1 MKRKISKRKRYKII
15 YVLNHKQEF
24 IKDMIF
30 MYRRMMIKRYSYRDS
45 PPTVSSIQL
54 VGHTTR
60 IWSFSDVPIS
70 NVPFFI
76 ITSPFFYSLYTN
88 ENFWSKKGT

>member
-1 MKRKISKRKRYKII
+1 MKRKISKRKRYTII

-54 VGHTTR
+54 VGTLHGFGALAT
-60 IWSFSDVPIS
+60 SLYLMSLFY
-70 NVPFFI
+70 NYVPFFLFSI
-76 ITSPFFYSLYTN
+76 Y
-88 ENFWSKKGT
+88 K